1 MFRLQDGFIRA
12 KLTLNENS
20 MPTNEFAVTKPNDQ
34 KQDKRDQ
41 LDLLLEL
48 LKETKEPVKKTHILY
63 RMRINYYQ
71 LSRYLS
77 LLLKLDMV
85 EEVTDPLEGFKITE
99 KGRTMLSLFVV
110 S

>member
-1 MFRLQDGFIRA
+1 
-12 KLTLNENS
+12 
-20 MPTNEFAVTKPNDQ
+20 MPINEFAMAKSNDQ

-71 LSRYLS
+71 LSRYLN
-77 LLLKLDMV
+77 LLMRLGMV

-99 KGRTMLSLFVV
+99 KGRTLLSLFIV

>member
-1 MFRLQDGFIRA
+1 MPI
-12 KLTLNENS
+12 NEVAIVKQ
-20 MPTNEFAVTKPNDQ
+20 NEK

-71 LSRYLS
+71 LSRYLN
-77 LLLKLDMV
+77 LLLKLGMV
-85 EEVTDPLEGFKITE
+85 EEVKDPLEGFKITD
-99 KGRTMLSLFVV
+99 KGRTMLSLFIA

>member
-1 MFRLQDGFIRA
+1 MTI
-12 KLTLNENS
+12 
-20 MPTNEFAVTKPNDQ
+20 NEFAVVKPNDQ

-71 LSRYLS
+71 LSRYLN

-85 EEVTDPLEGFKITE
+85 EEVTDPLEGFKITA

>member
-1 MFRLQDGFIRA
+1 
-12 KLTLNENS
+12 
-20 MPTNEFAVTKPNDQ
+20 MPIHEFAMEKPNDQ

-71 LSRYLS
+71 LSRYLN
-77 LLLKLDMV
+77 LLLGLGMV
-85 EEVTDPLEGFKITE
+85 EEITDPLEGFKITE
-99 KGRTMLSLFVV
+99 KGRTVLSLFIVL
-110 S
+110 